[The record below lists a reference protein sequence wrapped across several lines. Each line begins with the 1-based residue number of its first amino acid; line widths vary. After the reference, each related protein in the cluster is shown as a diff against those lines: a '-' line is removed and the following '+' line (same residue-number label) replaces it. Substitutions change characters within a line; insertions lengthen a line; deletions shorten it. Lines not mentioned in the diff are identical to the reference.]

1 MSYPFRDV
9 FRKAHYFG
17 CSYTYGAG
25 LKDKFKERYSFHLS
39 KMFNTP
45 ERNYA
50 VPGGN
55 DYLSL
60 YSLLRL
66 QRSGYITDEDLVVFQ
81 WTQPHRH
88 PIPIATEKQEFGEDG
103 GNEFNTTDTL
113 YRYPF
118 LQMHNLNKLNRDQK
132 YFLQNYVGFINADAH
147 YQFNNQVFKEL
158 LEGWANL
165 NNLNL
170 IQFMSHNFYED
181 IPDRPSWTSDVMAQ
195 FLEHN
200 NFTSDLPC
208 GHPSAEGHEA
218 WASHLFYKHVQRF
231 RSPLL

>member
-1 MSYPFRDV
+1 LIRSILSVLFHTIYNKVLINMSYPFRDV

-88 PIPIATEKQEFGEDG
+88 PIPIAT
-103 GNEFNTTDTL
+103 
-113 YRYPF
+113 
-118 LQMHNLNKLNRDQK
+118 
-132 YFLQNYVGFINADAH
+132 
-147 YQFNNQVFKEL
+147 
-158 LEGWANL
+158 
-165 NNLNL
+165 
-170 IQFMSHNFYED
+170 
-181 IPDRPSWTSDVMAQ
+181 
-195 FLEHN
+195 
-200 NFTSDLPC
+200 
-208 GHPSAEGHEA
+208 
-218 WASHLFYKHVQRF
+218 
-231 RSPLL
+231 